1 MKKNEQHRF
10 HKKLGWIQVLVKGK
24 QLLLLIRHPPSYSYR
39 QSNSLDQT
47 FNSIFCYIDVVGL
60 SLSNY
65 RLGDYLHRIYVMSLK
80 LRILRI
86 LKSLLHHNLVDRY
99 EISICQI
106 TMDLLFVYVDAFL
119 TNMLSIKKSN
129 IWMISSCLCLLLAFA
144 LFLTKQYWYLPITR
158 YRHLCSPFC

>member
-1 MKKNEQHRF
+1 MLDFLIDNIF
-10 HKKLGWIQVLVKGK
+10 VLFGGRVFK
-24 QLLLLIRHPPSYSYR
+24 QTIGIPMSTICAPLFADLVLHANDADKDRK
-39 QSNSLDQT
+39 LDQT
-47 FNSIFCYIDVVGL
+47 FNSIFCYIDGVGL

-106 TMDLLFVYVDAFL
+106 TMDLLFVYVDAFFPIS
-119 TNMLSIKKSN
+119 LSRLLPNLIVYMSN
-129 IWMISSCLCLLLAFA
+129 LAGV
-144 LFLTKQYWYLPITR
+144 L
-158 YRHLCSPFC
+158 